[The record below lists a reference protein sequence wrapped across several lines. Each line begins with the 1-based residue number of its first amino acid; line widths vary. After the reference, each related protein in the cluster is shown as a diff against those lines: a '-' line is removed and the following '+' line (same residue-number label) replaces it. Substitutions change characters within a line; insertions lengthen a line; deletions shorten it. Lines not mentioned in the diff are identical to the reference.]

1 MGSFFFFP
9 SIEFPRN
16 YSFLGNRNNNFSDE
30 IRDRVRTLRK
40 IFLDDPTIFLSN
52 FYRELF
58 SEYIFFQTVYPDF
71 INYLVVTRYT
81 CFKGIRNISFHLLRR
96 ANIISWKFQEGDRD
110 FSYLYFPEADLGF
123 GRSYASRALSF
134 FLVGL
139 MHFLL
144 GSIHFPNDFSN
155 VKLSSKISRIQRP
168 VSRRYG
174 NIYCRTLLNLFTQ
187 RKRDK
192 KIYHRNYKIRILRKV

>member
-81 CFKGIRNISFHLLRR
+81 CFKGIRNISFYPATGKYNLMEISRRGSWLQLFVFSRSGSRLRPFVR
-96 ANIISWKFQEGDRD
+96 
-110 FSYLYFPEADLGF
+110 FSSVVIFPR
-123 GRSYASRALSF
+123 RSYAFFTREYTLSKRF
-134 FLVGL
+134 FKCEIVG
-139 MHFLL
+139 
-144 GSIHFPNDFSN
+144 
-155 VKLSSKISRIQRP
+155 
-168 VSRRYG
+168 
-174 NIYCRTLLNLFTQ
+174 
-187 RKRDK
+187 
-192 KIYHRNYKIRILRKV
+192 